1 MEIKK
6 IMGKQVTLRSL
17 IIVIVLAGLFLSG
30 CDDDKRLTEMAQ
42 EAANRQAEQNKEM
55 AQQNQRIAEATKELV
70 QADAQARKEQS
81 AMHKDLRADQL
92 EVGKQRDQLEAERK
106 QIAAERK
113 WDQLLALAIE
123 DLGVLLVIAA
133 IVGFCWYLLMG
144 LRHETVTDQAVG
156 ELLIQEIVAENPIL
170 LPSVHTSQSALE
182 HPRIPAIPAI
192 KECKPDSSVSKK

>member
-1 MEIKK
+1 
-6 IMGKQVTLRSL
+6 MGKHVSGRRL
-17 IIVIVLAGLFLSG
+17 ITVFVLAGLFLSG
-30 CDDDKRLTEMAQ
+30 CDDDKRLTEMAR

-81 AMHKDLRADQL
+81 AMHKDLQADQA

-113 WDQLLALAIE
+113 WDQLLAPAVQ
-123 DLGVLLVIAA
+123 DLGVFLVIAA
-133 IVGFCWYLLMG
+133 IIGFCWYLLMG

-156 ELLIQEIVAENPIL
+156 ELLIQEIIAENPIL
-170 LPSVHTSQSALE
+170 LPPVHPSQSALE
-182 HPRIPAIPAI
+182 HPRIPAIPSI
-192 KECKPDSSVSKK
+192 KDCKLYSSVSKT